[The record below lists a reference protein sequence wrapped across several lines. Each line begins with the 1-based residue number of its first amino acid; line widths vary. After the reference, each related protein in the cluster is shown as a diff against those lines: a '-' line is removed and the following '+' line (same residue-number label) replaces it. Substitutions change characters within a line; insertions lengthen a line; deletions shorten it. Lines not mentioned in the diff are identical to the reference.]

1 MAENDKPSAGAGVR
15 GQIEPQCEVVMVYT
29 TFPSL
34 AAAESMGQSLITRK
48 LAGCINI
55 LPGMVSIYAWQ
66 GTVERSEEAVLIAKT
81 ASDRAAT
88 CMSAI
93 IAGHPY
99 ETPAVLLLPIAAG
112 SAAYLDWILNGTRG
126 G

>member
-1 MAENDKPSAGAGVR
+1 MAENDKPSAGAQVR
-15 GQIEPQCEVVMVYT
+15 GQIAPQCEVVMVYT

-34 AAAESMGQSLITRK
+34 ETAESMGQTLIAGK

-66 GTVERSEEAVLIAKT
+66 GAVERSEEAVLIAKT
-81 ASDRAAT
+81 ASGRAAA
-88 CMSAI
+88 CMAAI

-99 ETPAVLLLPIAAG
+99 ETPAVLLLPIVAG

>member
-1 MAENDKPSAGAGVR
+1 MAENDKPSAGAGGR

-29 TFPSL
+29 TLPSL
-34 AAAESMGQSLITRK
+34 EAAESMGQTLIVRK

-66 GTVERSEEAVLIAKT
+66 GAVERSEEAVLIAKT
-81 ASDRAAT
+81 ASDRAAA

-93 IAGHPY
+93 IAEHPY
-99 ETPAVLLLPIAAG
+99 ETPAVLLLPVVAG

>member
-15 GQIEPQCEVVMVYT
+15 GQAGAQCEVVMVYT

-34 AAAESMGQSLITRK
+34 ETAESVGQTLIARK

-66 GTVERSEEAVLIAKT
+66 GAVERAEEAVLIAKT
-81 ASDRAAT
+81 ASGRAAA
-88 CMSAI
+88 CMAAI
-93 IAGHPY
+93 IAEHPY
-99 ETPAVLLLPIAAG
+99 ETPAVLLLPVAAG
-112 SAAYLDWILNGTRG
+112 SAAYLDWILNGTRSG
-126 G
+126 

>member
-15 GQIEPQCEVVMVYT
+15 GQIEPQCEVVIVYT
-29 TFPSL
+29 TFPGL
-34 AAAESMGQSLITRK
+34 EAAESMGQSLIARK

-66 GTVERSEEAVLIAKT
+66 GAVERSEEVVLIAKT
-81 ASDRAAT
+81 ASGRAAA
-88 CMSAI
+88 CMAAI

-112 SAAYLDWILNGTRG
+112 SAAYLDWILNGTRSG
-126 G
+126 